1 MKIKQWYMLLVT
13 LVKGRFFRGTA
24 VPVYSI
30 EELLSECSKDA
41 VSLNEEDRE
50 WLNDKAIGKEI
61 C

>member
-1 MKIKQWYMLLVT
+1 MKIKQLYMRLVM
-13 LVKGRFFRGTA
+13 LVKCRTFSETA

-41 VSLNEEDRE
+41 MRLNEEDRE